1 MSEVLDGRRITR
13 ALVRFNAMFGAL
25 VLLAAIVLFA
35 TGRWPG
41 ALGALLSTIPIGL
54 VSLRFKRTVREARS
68 KIARPRGTWI
78 MAGVSALPGVIMI
91 VVGYLIGDDFLIV
104 VCTAAGA
111 SSIGMSGLLFAI
123 TRSLL
128 PT

>member
-41 ALGALLSTIPIGL
+41 ALGALLSTIPIGWC
-54 VSLRFKRTVREARS
+54 
-68 KIARPRGTWI
+68 PC
-78 MAGVSALPGVIMI
+78 
-91 VVGYLIGDDFLIV
+91 D
-104 VCTAAGA
+104 
-111 SSIGMSGLLFAI
+111 SSEPFA
-123 TRSLL
+123 TPVPRSLDRAEHG
-128 PT
+128 